1 MKLLTPIILFCI
13 AVLCVNAYEPV
24 DVNSQDVLDVDFY
37 GLDAA
42 ESIDAP
48 SEESETD
55 EVEND
60 EAAMIDA
67 TTLRPFR
74 RSGSEHRHGRHGHRH
89 NERRHGRHQ
98 RRTHWG
104 GNWTSEEKLNHLCN
118 KLSNANEDWMSKF
131 QHMFARMSDE
141 QKTRMREMMI
151 ARQSSMSLCCQ
162 LTSNNERQQCVD
174 TLRQQ
179 RYDRVCNGQEPLC
192 IFAEIMGTSSQST
205 ATVDRCCALTGQERS
220 TCFTEARS
228 QPHRGSR
235 RVNDRRQRGS
245 GPSQ

>member
-1 MKLLTPIILFCI
+1 MKLLTYIILFCI
-13 AVLCVNAYEPV
+13 AVLCVNAYEPT
-24 DVNSQDVLDVDFY
+24 NSQDELDVDFY

-42 ESIDAP
+42 DSVDAP

-74 RSGSEHRHGRHGHRH
+74 RPGSHGRREQLY
-89 NERRHGRHQ
+89 NERRHGRHH

-104 GNWTSEEKLNHLCN
+104 GNWTSEEKLNYLCN
-118 KLSNANEDWMSKF
+118 KLSNPSGDWMSKF
-131 QHMFARMSDE
+131 QHKFSRMSDE
-141 QKTRMREMMI
+141 QKTRMREMMT
-151 ARQSSMSLCCQ
+151 ARQSSMSFCCQ
-162 LTSNNERQQCVD
+162 LTSTNERQQCVD

-192 IFAEIMGTSSQST
+192 IFAEMKGTSSQST
-205 ATVDRCCALTGQERS
+205 GTVDRCCALTGQERS

-228 QPHRGSR
+228 QSHRGSR
-235 RVNDRRQRGS
+235 RVTNKRYRGS
-245 GPSQ
+245 SQ